1 MSPRVLAGLMLICV
15 GIAAWQVAR
24 IPASPMY
31 AEVGATLVPAAVTVL
46 LGVVVVFYGISA
58 LRGTAP
64 DAIAEPGQEPLPGAD
79 SRLAFFIGGCL
90 AFSLLV
96 SPIGFWL
103 AGSIGGIGIARSF
116 DAPLRLLTVA
126 ICAAIAMA
134 FWLLF
139 AVILGIDLGPV
150 APGLGKPEA

>member
-15 GIAAWQVAR
+15 GIAAWQVTR

-46 LGVVVVFYGISA
+46 LGVVAVFYGISA

-64 DAIAEPGQEPLPGAD
+64 DAVAEPGQEPLPGAD

-90 AFSLLV
+90 SFSVLV
-96 SPIGFWL
+96 GLIGFWL
-103 AGSIGGIGIARSF
+103 AGTIGGIGVARSF
-116 DAPLRLLTVA
+116 DARLGASTAA
-126 ICAAIAMA
+126 ICAAIALA
-134 FWLLF
+134 FWVLF
-139 AVILGIDLGPV
+139 AVILGIDLGPFV
-150 APGLGKPEA
+150 PGLGKAQS